1 MIYRIH
7 YSNGFWADEWAKNK
21 KEAVDK
27 AEGIADRHGV
37 KVEKIVQVR

>member
-1 MIYRIH
+1 MIFRIY

-27 AEGIADRHGV
+27 AEVIAAHHGV
-37 KVEKIVQVR
+37 KVERIDPVR